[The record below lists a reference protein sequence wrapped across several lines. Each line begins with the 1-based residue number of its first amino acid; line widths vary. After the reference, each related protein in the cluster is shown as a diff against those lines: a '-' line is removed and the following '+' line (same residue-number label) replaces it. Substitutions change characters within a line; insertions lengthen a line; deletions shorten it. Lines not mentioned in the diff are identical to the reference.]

1 MFGSVLG
8 MAGKVLGRFAFG
20 FAEVPGEELGK
31 DGFELG
37 VRNELRALSGGGSA
51 SRPGALDLRIVL
63 RLSFGSEGREPSPE
77 YEVNNAFVDGRD
89 KGSGES
95 LPRTMGAGG
104 QLLVSGYSLSSLSKL
119 LPEIGFAGWFLYPRS
134 SIVEISLT
142 RASRCA
148 IAIASRT
155 STPVRAIAAAA

>member
-8 MAGKVLGRFAFG
+8 MTGKLFGRFAFG
-20 FAEVPGEELGK
+20 FAEVLGK

-37 VRNELRALSGGGSA
+37 VRNELRALRGGGSA
-51 SRPGALDLRIVL
+51 SRPGALDLRIVP
-63 RLSFGSEGREPSPE
+63 RLSFGSDGKEPSLE
-77 YEVNNAFVDGRD
+77 YEVNIAFVEGRD

-119 LPEIGFAGWFLYPRS
+119 LPEIGCAGWFLYGRS